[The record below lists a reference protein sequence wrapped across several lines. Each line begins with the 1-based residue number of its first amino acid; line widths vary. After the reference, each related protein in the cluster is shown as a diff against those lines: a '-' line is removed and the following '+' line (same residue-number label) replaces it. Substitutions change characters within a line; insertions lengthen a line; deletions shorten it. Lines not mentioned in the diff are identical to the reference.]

1 MVVIADEGRQH
12 EAGDV
17 DTGACREV
25 LPVGGAVEEG
35 HHGEYAV
42 DVLEVPGEVRL
53 PEGGCQQAF
62 IHVGV
67 LCGKGCLLRR
77 ILPAALP
84 ADEEPCER
92 PEGEEEIRGVSDF
105 VAKQVEAW
113 SIAGAETVDADK
125 EQEKQVS

>member
-1 MVVIADEGRQH
+1 MVVVADEGHQH

-77 ILPAALP
+77 ILPAAVVP
-84 ADEEPCER
+84 DEEPCER

-105 VAKQVEAW
+105 VAKQVEAD
-113 SIAGAETVDADK
+113 SFAGAETVDADK